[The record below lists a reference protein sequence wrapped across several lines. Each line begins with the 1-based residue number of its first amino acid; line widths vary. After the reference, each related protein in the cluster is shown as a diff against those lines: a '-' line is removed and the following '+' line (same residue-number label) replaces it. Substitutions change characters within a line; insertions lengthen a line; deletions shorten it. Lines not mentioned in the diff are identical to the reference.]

1 MESLLAFWADA
12 GIDVCLED
20 EPVNRLAEAA
30 RLIRPAPMPVASL
43 VPTRPANLAQR
54 RASDETAAL
63 EQAKTLA
70 AGAQTLEALAEALQ
84 GFEACGLRR
93 NLAHQPVLWRGLMPS
108 KIMIIAEAPLAEDE
122 TEARPGPE
130 GQLLERMLQAAG
142 LKDRC
147 ILTHT
152 VFWHPPGG
160 RAPSLAEQKICQ
172 PFLERAIGLIQPQYL
187 LLLGAAS
194 ARAMLGRE
202 DGILAL
208 RGQWFD
214 WTASDQGQTLPAL
227 VTMTPSFLLQQSAA
241 KKKAWAD
248 LQSFNARALGV

>member
-30 RLIRPAPMPVASL
+30 RLVRPAPMPVASL
-43 VPTRPANLAQR
+43 VPARPANPAQR

-84 GFEACGLRR
+84 GFEGCGLRR
-93 NLAHQPVLWRGLMPS
+93 NLAHQPVLWRGLLPS

-130 GQLLERMLQAAG
+130 GQLLDRMLQAAG

-160 RAPSLAEQKICQ
+160 RAPNLAEQKICQ

-214 WTASDQGQTLPAL
+214 WTASDQALTLPAL

-248 LQSFNARALGV
+248 LQSFNARTLGV

>member
-20 EPVNRLAEAA
+20 EPVNRLAEVAHLARPSAA
-30 RLIRPAPMPVASL
+30 PVASL
-43 VPTRPANLAQR
+43 APARGESPAQR
-54 RASDETAAL
+54 RASNDIAAL
-63 EQAKTLA
+63 AQAKTLA
-70 AGAQTLEALAEALQ
+70 AEAQSLEALAEALLS
-84 GFEACGLRR
+84 FEGCGLRR
-93 NLAHQPVLWRGLMPS
+93 NLGHQPVLWRGALSS
-108 KIMIIAEAPLAEDE
+108 KIMIIAEAPLTEDE

-130 GQLLERMLQAAG
+130 GQLLDRMLQAAG

-172 PFLERAIGLIQPQYL
+172 PFLERAIDLIQPQYL

-214 WTASDQGQTLPAL
+214 WTASDQGLTLPAL
-227 VTMTPSFLLQQSAA
+227 VTMTPGFLLQQSAA

>member
-30 RLIRPAPMPVASL
+30 RLVRAAPSPVASL
-43 VPTRPANLAQR
+43 VPARPANPAQR

-63 EQAKTLA
+63 EQAKRLA

-84 GFEACGLRR
+84 GFEGCGLRR
-93 NLAHQPVLWRGLMPS
+93 NLAHQPVLWRGLTPS

-142 LKDRC
+142 LQDRC

-214 WTASDQGQTLPAL
+214 WTDSDQGLTLPAL